1 MLEQKKEGQ
10 FMQQSITGRVVIAA
24 LTAAVMVFSMTACSS
39 GTTVTKATVSESTSA
54 EATAAATSM
63 AAPSETEAS
72 QTTASERITVRVAAL
87 KGPTGMGLVGLMADQ
102 EAGTTQ
108 NDYTFSLSG
117 SPDDIVAQLSS
128 GEVDIAALPTNLAAV
143 LYQKTNQS
151 IQVLAINTLGV
162 LYILE
167 KGDTVHSLSDLS
179 GREIMATGQGAVPE
193 YVLNELLAESNLSE
207 PAKITYKAEHAE
219 LATLAAAGQADLV
232 MLPEP
237 FVTTVLS
244 KNPDYRIAL
253 DLTAEWQKT
262 HADTS
267 GSELAM
273 GCIVVTKSF
282 AQANPEAVK
291 SFITEYQASTEQ
303 VNADPAAAAVLV
315 VKYGIMADAALAEK
329 AIPNCHIVMI
339 KGTQMQS
346 ILEPFYKILLA
357 ANPKSVGGKLPD
369 ADFYLIQ

>member
-1 MLEQKKEGQ
+1 MK
-10 FMQQSITGRVVIAA
+10 QSILGRAVIAA
-24 LTAAVMVFSMTACSS
+24 LTAAVMVLTMTACTS
-39 GTTVTKATVSESTSA
+39 GSTAVRGTVSDT
-54 EATAAATSM
+54 ATAATADQASSLP
-63 AAPSETEAS
+63 ASEE
-72 QTTASERITVRVAAL
+72 TTALTSAPERIPVRIAAL
-87 KGPTGMGLVGLMADQ
+87 KGPTGIGLVNLMAAQD
-102 EAGTTQ
+102 AGTTL
-108 NDYTFSLSG
+108 NDYTVSLSG

-143 LYQKTNQS
+143 LYQKTSQS

-179 GREIMATGQGAVPE
+179 GREILATGQGAVPE
-193 YVLNELLAESNLSE
+193 YVLNELLAESDVSE

-262 HADTS
+262 HQGTS

-273 GCIVVTKSF
+273 GCIVVTKAF
-282 AQANPEAVK
+282 AQANPNAVT
-291 SFITEYQASTEQ
+291 SFISEYQASTEQ
-303 VNADPAAAAVLV
+303 VNADPAAAGVLV
-315 VKYGIMADAALAEK
+315 VKYGIMADAVLAEK

-339 KGTQMQS
+339 QGARMQS
-346 ILEPFYKILLA
+346 ILEPFYEILLA
-357 ANPKSVGGKLPD
+357 ANPKSVGGKVPD
-369 ADFYLIQ
+369 ANFYLIPK